1 MGTKSPYP
9 FTPPEMCD
17 AEISNI
23 SDYLYPFFGDEYQWD
38 IQTGEVWKK
47 SDNIQVCQIAELAFW
62 PIELQNK
69 IF

>member
-17 AEISNI
+17 AEISNVT
-23 SDYLYPFFGDEYQWD
+23 DYLYLYFGDKYQWD

-47 SDNIQVCQIAELAFW
+47 SDNS
-62 PIELQNK
+62 
-69 IF
+69 